1 MNNPIRLGY
10 AINQWKPNFDDFTR
24 PEQHERALKVIA
36 ACGFTGVEL
45 RAGTGRWDPL
55 GRPASI
61 AATYGSADAFL
72 DLVRGIGLTVSSW
85 YVDPGE
91 PVDEELSRGR
101 SVLDREQHGEIVRA
115 LLPFAEFLAAAGGT
129 RLVVRALPAAWTL
142 ERPLPHTLIADAA
155 AGWNAV
161 GAAVATTGV
170 RLSLHADCLSAAADE
185 KTLAA
190 LLAETDPSLVGL
202 TLDTAELTVAGLDPV
217 RVFDAHHDRIDHLH
231 LKDTRYVDETGER
244 LLPHAEAS
252 MLSEGG
258 ARGIERWFYECGTIG
273 GLVDF
278 AALAERLRAHD
289 WSGWA
294 VFESEQTPNPSRST
308 MLNGWYAQRLLPRRH
323 PAAGTAGA

>member
-1 MNNPIRLGY
+1 MSAPVRCAY

-45 RAGTGRWDPL
+45 RGGTGRWDPL

-61 AATYGSADAFL
+61 AATYGSTKAFL
-72 DLVRGIGLTVSSW
+72 SMLRATGLECVSSW

-101 SVLDREQHGEIVRA
+101 SILDRARHQEIVEA
-115 LLPFAEFLAAAGGT
+115 LLPFAEFLATAGGD

-142 ERPLPHTLIADAA
+142 DGGPDAAGIADAA

-161 GAAVATTGV
+161 GAAVARTGV

-190 LLAETDPSLVGL
+190 LLAETDPDVVGL

-217 RVFDAHHDRIDHLH
+217 HLFDAHHGRVDHLH
-231 LKDTRYVDETGER
+231 LKDTRHVDENDER
-244 LLPHAEAS
+244 HAPHAEAG
-252 MLSEGG
+252 MLSGGG
-258 ARGIERWFYECGTIG
+258 ARDVERWFYECGTPG

-278 AALAERLRAHD
+278 AALAERLRAHA

-294 VFESEQTPNPSRST
+294 VFESEQTPNPARSA
-308 MLNGWYAQRLLPRRH
+308 MLNGWFARRLLPE
-323 PAAGTAGA
+323 AFAG

>member
-1 MNNPIRLGY
+1 MSPRIRLGY

-45 RAGTGRWDPL
+45 RGGTGRWDPL

-61 AATYGSADAFL
+61 AATYGSTGAFL
-72 DLVRGIGLTVSSW
+72 DIVRRTGLEAVSSW

-101 SVLDREQHGEIVRA
+101 SILERDRHGEIAAA
-115 LLPFAEFLAAAGGT
+115 LLPFAEFLATAGGT

-142 ERPLPHTLIADAA
+142 DRPLSGAVLTDAA
-155 AGWNAV
+155 AGWNSV
-161 GAAVATTGV
+161 GAAVAETGV
-170 RLSLHADCLSAAADE
+170 RLSLHVDCLSAAAEE
-185 KTLAA
+185 KTLSA
-190 LLAETDPSLVGL
+190 LLAETDPDLVGL

-217 RVFDAHHDRIDHLH
+217 QLFDTHHDRVDHLH
-231 LKDTRYVDETGER
+231 LKDTRYVDEDGER
-244 LLPHAEAS
+244 LAPHAEAS

-258 ARGIERWFYECGTIG
+258 ARGIERWFYECGTTG

-278 AALAERLRAHD
+278 PALAERLRAHD

-294 VFESEQTPNPSRST
+294 VFESEQTPNPARSA
-308 MLNGWYAQRLLPRRH
+308 MLNGWYAQRLLR
-323 PAAGTAGA
+323 G

>member
-1 MNNPIRLGY
+1 MSAPIRLGC

-61 AATYGSADAFL
+61 AATYGSTAAFL
-72 DLVRGIGLTVSSW
+72 DLVRRTGLEAVSSW

-101 SVLDREQHGEIVRA
+101 SVLDRAQHEEIAEA
-115 LLPFAEFLAAAGGT
+115 LLPFAEFLAEAGGS

-142 ERPLPHTLIADAA
+142 DGRPGAALIAAAA
-155 AGWNAV
+155 AGWNTV
-161 GAAVATTGV
+161 GAAVAQTGV
-170 RLSLHADCLSAAADE
+170 RLSLHVDCLSAAAEE
-185 KTLAA
+185 KTLAE
-190 LLAETDPSLVGL
+190 LLVETDPALVGL

-217 RVFDAHHDRIDHLH
+217 RLFDSHHDRVDHLH
-231 LKDTRYVDETGER
+231 LKDTRHVDEAGER
-244 LLPHAEAS
+244 LLPHAEAG

-258 ARGIERWFYECGTIG
+258 ARGIERWFYECGTSG

-278 AALAERLRAHD
+278 PALAERLRTRA

-294 VFESEQTPNPSRST
+294 VFESEQTPNPARSA
-308 MLNGWYAQRLLPRRH
+308 MLNGWYAQRLLPR
-323 PAAGTAGA
+323 

>member
-1 MNNPIRLGY
+1 MSPRIRLGY
-10 AINQWKPNFDDFTR
+10 AVNQWKPNFDDFTR

-45 RAGTGRWDPL
+45 RGGTGRWDPL

-61 AATYGSADAFL
+61 AATYGSTGAFL
-72 DLVRGIGLTVSSW
+72 DIVRRTGLEAVSSW

-101 SVLDREQHGEIVRA
+101 SILERARHGEITEA
-115 LLPFAEFLAAAGGT
+115 LLPFAEFLATAGGT

-142 ERPLPHTLIADAA
+142 DRPLPGAAISDAA
-155 AGWNAV
+155 AGWNSV
-161 GAAVATTGV
+161 GAVVAETGV
-170 RLSLHADCLSAAADE
+170 RLSLHVDCLSAAAEE
-185 KTLAA
+185 KTLSA

-217 RVFDAHHDRIDHLH
+217 RLFDTHHDRVDHLH
-231 LKDTRYVDETGER
+231 LKDTRYVDENGER
-244 LLPHAEAS
+244 LAPHAEAS

-258 ARGIERWFYECGTIG
+258 ARGIERWFYECGTTG

-278 AALAERLRAHD
+278 PALAERLRAHD

-294 VFESEQTPNPSRST
+294 VFESEQTPNPARST
-308 MLNGWYAQRLLPRRH
+308 MLNGWYAQRLLR
-323 PAAGTAGA
+323 G

>member
-1 MNNPIRLGY
+1 MSAPVRCAY

-45 RAGTGRWDPL
+45 RGGTGRWDPL

-61 AATYGSADAFL
+61 AATYGSTDAFL
-72 DLVRGIGLTVSSW
+72 ALVRDAGLEGVSSW

-101 SVLDREQHGEIVRA
+101 SILSAAEHAAVATSLR
-115 LLPFAEFLAAAGGT
+115 PFAEFLSGAGGS
-129 RLVVRALPAAWTL
+129 RLVVRALPSAGWL
-142 ERPLPHTLIADAA
+142 DGPLSAEAIGTAA
-155 AGWNAV
+155 AGWNTV
-161 GAAVATTGV
+161 GAELADTGV
-170 RLSLHADCLSAAADE
+170 RLSLHVDCLSAAADE
-185 KTLAA
+185 KTLAE
-190 LLAETDPSLVGL
+190 LLAGTDPSLVGL

-217 RVFDAHHDRIDHLH
+217 HVLDAHHDRVDHLH

-244 LLPHAEAS
+244 LAPHAESS

-258 ARGIERWFYECGTIG
+258 ARGIDRWFHECGTPG

-278 AALAERLRAHD
+278 PALAERLRARA

-294 VFESEQTPNPSRST
+294 VFESEQTPNPARST
-308 MLNGWYAQRLLPRRH
+308 MLNGWYARRLFARGRS
-323 PAAGTAGA
+323 

>member
-1 MNNPIRLGY
+1 MSAPVRLGY

-36 ACGFTGVEL
+36 AAGFTGVEL

-61 AATYGSADAFL
+61 AATYGSVGAFL
-72 DLVRGIGLTVSSW
+72 DLVHRIGLEAVSSW

-101 SVLDREQHGEIVRA
+101 CVLDRSQHGEITEA
-115 LLPFAEFLAAAGGT
+115 LLPFAEFLAAAGGS

-142 ERPLPHTLIADAA
+142 DGPPGAASIADAA
-155 AGWNAV
+155 TGWNTL
-161 GAAVATTGV
+161 GAAVAETGV
-170 RLSLHADCLSAAADE
+170 RLSLHVDCLSAAAEE

-190 LLAETDPSLVGL
+190 LLAETDPALVGL

-217 RVFDAHHDRIDHLH
+217 RLFDTHHDRVDHLH
-231 LKDTRYVDETGER
+231 LKDTRNADEAGER
-244 LLPHAEAS
+244 LLPHAEAHL
-252 MLSEGG
+252 LSEGG
-258 ARGIERWFYECGTIG
+258 ARGVERWFYECGTPG

-278 AALAERLRAHD
+278 PALAERLHARA

-294 VFESEQTPNPSRST
+294 VFESEQTPNPARSA
-308 MLNGWYAQRLLPRRH
+308 MLNGWYAQRLLPR
-323 PAAGTAGA
+323 

>member
-1 MNNPIRLGY
+1 MSPRIRLGY
-10 AINQWKPNFDDFTR
+10 AVNQWKPNFDDFTR

-45 RAGTGRWDPL
+45 CGGTGRWDPL

-61 AATYGSADAFL
+61 AATYGSTRAFL
-72 DLVRGIGLTVSSW
+72 DIVRGTGLEAVSSW

-101 SVLDREQHGEIVRA
+101 SILERARHGEITEA
-115 LLPFAEFLAAAGGT
+115 LLPFAEFLATAGGT

-142 ERPLPHTLIADAA
+142 DRPLPGAAITDAA
-155 AGWNAV
+155 AGWNSV
-161 GAAVATTGV
+161 GAAVAETGV
-170 RLSLHADCLSAAADE
+170 RLSLHVDCLSAAAEE
-185 KTLAA
+185 KTLSA
-190 LLAETDPSLVGL
+190 LLTETDPALVGL

-217 RVFDAHHDRIDHLH
+217 RLFDTHHDRVDHLH
-231 LKDTRYVDETGER
+231 LKDTRYVDENGER
-244 LLPHAEAS
+244 LAPHAEAS

-258 ARGIERWFYECGTIG
+258 ARGIERWFYECGTTG

-278 AALAERLRAHD
+278 PALAERLRAHD

-294 VFESEQTPNPSRST
+294 VFESEQTPNPARSA
-308 MLNGWYAQRLLPRRH
+308 MLNGWYAQRLLR
-323 PAAGTAGA
+323 G